1 MKSNIPWVTWYILN
15 YKTVAFFFFEVY
27 FEGGT
32 PKMYTNQLKDVCNRA
47 HFFDKI
53 TGWGSAILPKYASLQ
68 VFFKIF
74 DQICT
79 VVIYKEF
86 FEILRTSVSLKIF

>member
-1 MKSNIPWVTWYILN
+1 MICIKLQN
-15 YKTVAFFFFEVY
+15 YCFFFFEVY

-32 PKMYTNQLKDVCNRA
+32 PKMNTNQLKDECNGV

-53 TGWGSAILPKYASLQ
+53 ASLQ
-68 VFFKIF
+68 FFKIF

-86 FEILRTSVSLKIF
+86 FEILRTSVSQKTF

>member
-1 MKSNIPWVTWYILN
+1 MIYIKFQN
-15 YKTVAFFFFEVY
+15 YCFFFFEVY

-32 PKMYTNQLKDVCNRA
+32 PKTYTNQLKDDCNGV
-47 HFFDKI
+47 HFFDK
-53 TGWGSAILPKYASLQ
+53 TASLQ
-68 VFFKIF
+68 VFFKNF

-86 FEILRTSVSLKIF
+86 FEILRTSASQKTF